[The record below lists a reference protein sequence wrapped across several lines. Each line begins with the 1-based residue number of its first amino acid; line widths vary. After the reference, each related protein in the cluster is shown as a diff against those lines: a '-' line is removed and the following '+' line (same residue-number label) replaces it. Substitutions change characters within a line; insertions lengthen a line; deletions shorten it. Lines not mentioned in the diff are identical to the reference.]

1 MRRLRAALAAALTT
15 SAIAATLFAAP
26 AVQAAPN
33 SAPRISL
40 SPGADAGDGVQGQE
54 GPAQPLSPQERQ
66 RQALR
71 SQALAQLNQGAIART
86 SDGRAPAKVKVGND
100 YVQLAQQRTD
110 KVFVILAQFGDQ
122 VDNTTLYNG
131 QVEYGGTPGPQ
142 HNQIPQPG
150 KGDTHTLWNGDFSRD
165 YYQKMFFDATPG
177 ADSIRNY
184 YRTQS
189 SGRYDIQ
196 GTVSDWVTVPYNEAR
211 YGSNKGP
218 DGPGAWTEA
227 QEFIRDAVK
236 AWYDGE
242 IAKGRTPADI
252 KAQLAQYDVYDRYD
266 HNKDGNFDQP
276 DGYLDNVVVVHA
288 GVDETWGGGAQG
300 SDALWAHR
308 SWDFPDPTG
317 TVGPVGDKIGGAP
330 VGDSG
335 YYVYDYVQGGENS
348 GVGLFSHEYGHNLG
362 LPDLYS
368 TSPKGGDNSVNFWS
382 LMSSASY
389 LGDGKNTTGA
399 YPGDLD
405 AWSKLQFG
413 WLNYDEAQAATT
425 SSHTL
430 GVSSYN
436 TDQAQAVLVHLPPG
450 HTTTELTDPY
460 EGGAQ
465 WWSDTGDNMDNSLSR
480 TVDLTGQSAPAALDA
495 AAWYDVEKGY
505 DFFSVE
511 ASTDGG
517 ATWKALGGT
526 VNGQPI
532 GNSTANTPALTGT
545 SGAWTQLHIPLDGY
559 AGQKFQLRFHVTSDS
574 NTHGKGVTVDAV
586 KITSGGTQLFAD
598 GAEQGNQ
605 GWTATGFS
613 IVTGKD
619 AVKEHPRAYLVENRR
634 YTGYGAF
641 LRTGPYNFG
650 YTGVAGKA
658 DVVDF
663 YPYQQGV
670 LIWLWDTD
678 YSDNNV
684 VDHPGGGL
692 ILPIDAHPTPI
703 RYADGTLVNA
713 RAQTFDAPFSLKPT
727 TSFTLHKAGVPV
739 KIGVE
744 PAVPVFNDHT
754 GVYAD
759 PATPQLTVAVPDT
772 NTRIQVVREAQD
784 GRLTTIRVSPAS

>member
-1 MRRLRAALAAALTT
+1 LRRLRAALAAALTST
-15 SAIAATLFAAP
+15 AIAATLLGGPAAQAAAPVAP
-26 AVQAAPN
+26 AVAA
-33 SAPRISL
+33 SE
-40 SPGADAGDGVQGQE
+40 ADAGQGAQGSE
-54 GPAQPLSPQERQ
+54 GPTQPLAPQERE
-66 RQALR
+66 RQSLR
-71 SQALAQLNQGAIART
+71 AKAMEQLNQGAVART
-86 SDGRAPAKVKVGND
+86 PDGRAPARVKVGND

-122 VDNTTLYNG
+122 VDNSTLYNG
-131 QVEYGGTPGPQ
+131 QVRYGGTPGPK

-150 KGDTHTLWNGDFSRD
+150 ADDTHTFWQHDFSRD
-165 YYQKMFFDATPG
+165 YYQKMFFDSAPG
-177 ADSIRNY
+177 AVSLRNY

-189 SGRYDIQ
+189 SGRYDID

-218 DGPGAWTEA
+218 EGSGAWTQA
-227 QEFIRDAVK
+227 QEFVRDAVK

-242 IAKGRTPADI
+242 IAKGRSAADI

-266 HNKDGNFDQP
+266 HNKDGDFNQP
-276 DGYLDNVVVVHA
+276 DGYLDNVIVVHA

-317 TVGPVGDKIGGAP
+317 TVGPVGDRIGGAP

-335 YYVYDYVQGGENS
+335 FYVYDYVQAGENS
-348 GVGLFSHEYGHNLG
+348 GTGLFSHEYGHNLG
-362 LPDLYS
+362 LPDLYPL
-368 TSPKGGDNSVNFWS
+368 TGGDNSVNFWS

-389 LGDGKNTTGA
+389 LGRGRNTTGE

-405 AWSKLQFG
+405 AWSKLQLG

-425 SSHTL
+425 SSHAL

-436 TDQAQAVLVHLPPG
+436 TDEAQALLVHLPPG
-450 HTTTELTDPY
+450 RTSTDLTDPY
-460 EGGAQ
+460 QGGAQ
-465 WWSDTGDNMDNSLSR
+465 WWSDTGDNLDNSLSR
-480 TVDLTGQSAPAALDA
+480 EVDLTGSTGPAALDA
-495 AAWYDVEKGY
+495 AAWYDVEQGY

-511 ASTDGG
+511 ASTDAGKS
-517 ATWKALGGT
+517 WKALGGT

-559 AGQKFQLRFHVTSDS
+559 AGQRFRLRFHVTSDS
-574 NTHGKGVTVDAV
+574 NTHGKGVTLDAIRLTAGSTV
-586 KITSGGTQLFAD
+586 LLDD

-605 GWTATGFS
+605 GWTSTGFS
-613 IVTGKD
+613 IVQGRT
-619 AVKEHPRAYLVENRR
+619 AVQPHPRAYLVENRR
-634 YTGYGAF
+634 YTGFGAF

-650 YTGVAGKA
+650 YNGVAGKA
-658 DVVDF
+658 NVVDF

-670 LIWLWDTD
+670 LIWLWDND
-678 YSDNNV
+678 YTDNNTK
-684 VDHPGGGL
+684 DHPGGGL
-692 ILPIDAHPTPI
+692 LLPIDAHPKPV

-713 RAQTFDAPFSLKPT
+713 RAQTFDAVFSLQPT
-727 TSFTLHKAGVPV
+727 TSFTLHKGGVPV
-739 KIGVE
+739 TVPSE
-744 PAVPVFNDHT
+744 PAVPVFDDHT
-754 GVYAD
+754 GVYSD

-772 NTRIQVVREAQD
+772 NTRIQIVREARD
-784 GRLTTIRVSPAS
+784 GRLTTVRVSAAS